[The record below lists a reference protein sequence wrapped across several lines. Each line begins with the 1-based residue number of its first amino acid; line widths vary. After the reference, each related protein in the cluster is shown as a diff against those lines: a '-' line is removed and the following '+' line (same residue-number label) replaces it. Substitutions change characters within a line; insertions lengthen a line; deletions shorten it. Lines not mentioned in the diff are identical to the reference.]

1 MIRTQLASLL
11 SLLISSS
18 SLMAAPFPFFE
29 GKVHVPF
36 SNHGSL
42 SVEVLDQRFLK
53 TTDNGSPHSEE
64 IILDLQTG
72 RIELTTVDY
81 TPNETKKTT
90 SYEPADQGG
99 AYLPYRRQL
108 TAMIGDVAGVQ
119 QNLAYLGEEVQK
131 ARKPEMTAVL
141 EYLEDFRKASDKSA
155 PDSVAL
161 TWLPRDLRRDVAY
174 TITVE
179 YLARSNRKLLVE
191 VFTGQQSWNKPISVP
206 VQEGYQNVDVVITIP
221 KEAPLDVAGS
231 IGTALVSVDAD
242 TSAEQVATLDK
253 LAESYQ
259 PATFKKTRMI
269 VSSSASFIPFNNPRV
284 KVYPTFYCPEN
295 CEVRVD
301 IFNAAGQWIT
311 GASTPVEKSSNPF
324 AEQFTPVSVDAPASL
339 LPPGQDYTYYVKIL
353 PQGGTWDQYY
363 DQMRGSFRI
372 GN

>member
-1 MIRTQLASLL
+1 MIRTRLACLL
-11 SLLISSS
+11 SLLISTS
-18 SLMAAPFPFFE
+18 SLVAAPFPFFE

-36 SNHGSL
+36 SNHGSR

-53 TTDNGSPHSEE
+53 TTDNGNPHSEE

-131 ARKPEMTAVL
+131 ARKPEMAAVL
-141 EYLEDFRKASDKSA
+141 EYLKDLRKTADDNA

-161 TWLPRDLRRDVAY
+161 TWIPRDLRRGVDY

-179 YLARSNRKLLVE
+179 YYARSDRELLLE
-191 VFTGQQSWNKPISVP
+191 VFTAQWSLLQEKEMRVP
-206 VQEGYQNVDVVITIP
+206 VKEGYHSVDVVITIP
-221 KEAPLDVAGS
+221 QEAPLDASGF
-231 IGTALVSVDAD
+231 IGTKLVPVGAGAS
-242 TSAEQVATLDK
+242 DK
-253 LAESYQ
+253 LADSYQ
-259 PATFKKTRMI
+259 PASFKKTRMI
-269 VSSSASFIPFNNPRV
+269 VSSSASFIPFGNPRV
-284 KVYPTFYCPEN
+284 SVYTNFYCPKN
-295 CEVRVD
+295 CELRVD

-311 GASTPVEKSSNPF
+311 SATTPAKDPYAPNI
-324 AEQFTPVSVDAPASL
+324 EQFTQVDVDAPASL
-339 LPPGQDYTYYVKIL
+339 LPRGQDYTYYVKIL

-363 DQMRGSFRI
+363 DEMRGSFSI

>member
-1 MIRTQLASLL
+1 MIRTRLACLL
-11 SLLISSS
+11 SLLISTS
-18 SLMAAPFPFFE
+18 SLAAAPFPYFE

-53 TTDNGSPHSEE
+53 TTDSGSPHSEE
-64 IILDLQTG
+64 IILDLQSG

-131 ARKPEMTAVL
+131 ARNPEMAAVL
-141 EYLEDFRKASDKSA
+141 TYLKDFRETSDDNA

-174 TITVE
+174 TIKVE
-179 YLARSNRKLLVE
+179 YFARLDRELLLK
-191 VFTGQQSWNKPISVP
+191 VFTGKPSWNEPTRVP
-206 VQEGYQNVDVVITIP
+206 VQKGYQIVDVVITIP
-221 KEAPLDVAGS
+221 QDAPLDAAGS
-231 IGTALVSVDAD
+231 IGTALVPVGAD
-242 TSAEQVATLDK
+242 SSHPK
-253 LAESYQ
+253 LAESYL
-259 PATFKKTRMI
+259 PATFKKTLMI
-269 VSSSASFIPFNNPRV
+269 VSSSASFIPFNNPSV

-311 GASTPVEKSSNPF
+311 SATTSAKEPYAPNV
-324 AEQFTPVSVDAPASL
+324 EQFVQVSVNAPASL
-339 LPPGQDYTYYVKIL
+339 LPRGQDYTYYVKIL

-363 DQMRGSFRI
+363 DQIRGSFTI
-372 GN
+372 TN